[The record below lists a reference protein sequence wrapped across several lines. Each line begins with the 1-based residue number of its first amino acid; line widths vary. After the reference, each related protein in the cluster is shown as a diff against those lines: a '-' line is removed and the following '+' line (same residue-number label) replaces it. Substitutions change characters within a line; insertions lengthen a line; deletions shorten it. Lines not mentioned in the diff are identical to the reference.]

1 MEWRADEMS
10 RKHGGYSVEFKQQ
23 ALERMRRGENVSAL
37 ARELKVRRKLL
48 YDWKRTVEQGRPL
61 RGPGRLKAQP
71 STAESPAPAA
81 EKRIQELEALVGRL
95 TLENRF
101 FKGALQR
108 IEDLP
113 QASGGNGAKLS
124 LPRSKP

>member
-1 MEWRADEMS
+1 MVRW
-10 RKHGGYSVEFKQQ
+10 
-23 ALERMRRGENVSAL
+23 LL
-37 ARELKVRRKLL
+37 AVLL
-48 YDWKRTVEQGRPL
+48 SSGCAFGL
-61 RGPGRLKAQP
+61 SGPDPNR
-71 STAESPAPAA
+71 PAPAA
-81 EKRIQELEALVGRL
+81 EKRIEELEALVGRL

-113 QASGGNGAKLS
+113 RASGGNGAKLS